1 MKNLRSVMT
10 LKASARTPLEVR
22 ADGIRELHPKR
33 HSAGLADEPSSS
45 LDYLIQ
51 FADQER
57 DRLERAKAILVEIL
71 QVKQGKPGC
80 AQLPRIRSRTIA
92 QGCGKIMALQV
103 ASY

>member
-1 MKNLRSVMT
+1 MT
-10 LKASARTPLEVR
+10 LKASTRTPLEVR

-45 LDYLIQ
+45 SITCFSSPTKNVIGLSEPRQSSWNPSI
-51 FADQER
+51 
-57 DRLERAKAILVEIL
+57 KT
-71 QVKQGKPGC
+71 GKPGC
-80 AQLPRIRSRTIA
+80 AQLPRIRSRTIV